1 MTCHKYEQ
9 LNGTEVFHSVQ
20 SLHCLYLLTFQ
31 TTYYFYLFAFFKLI
45 EKIEPPPFAIGCAS
59 NSDCP
64 DYTACENRKCIN
76 PCAEK
81 DPCAR
86 NAYCK
91 VIRHKPVC
99 TCPDGYIGDPTTSCE
114 LRKYTFLNFTQV
126 VRLGNMIIIE
136 AGKKQL
142 FNRTIQNI
150 RTTKYI
156 AFGVHKQFGKHGM
169 CLHVIVN
176 LHVQNLNDFIEI
188 ITTLEFK
195 IFCNHSYP
203 RNNRFCMTFLFTAA

>member
-1 MTCHKYEQ
+1 M
-9 LNGTEVFHSVQ
+9 G
-20 SLHCLYLLTFQ
+20 TFQ
-31 TTYYFYLFAFFKLI
+31 TIYYFYLFAFFNLI

-114 LRKYTFLNFTQV
+114 LPPRP
-126 VRLGNMIIIE
+126 E
-136 AGKKQL
+136 C
-142 FNRTIQNI
+142 
-150 RTTKYI
+150 TTDPE
-156 AFGVHKQFGKHGM
+156 
-169 CLHVIVN
+169 CLDH
-176 LHVQNLNDFIEI
+176 L
-188 ITTLEFK
+188 
-195 IFCNHSYP
+195 
-203 RNNRFCMTFLFTAA
+203 A

>member
-1 MTCHKYEQ
+1 MPDVCQIFTQENVNAI
-9 LNGTEVFHSVQ
+9 LGTLVILIDIAKQVIHQHQKLVCTNLAKTLF
-20 SLHCLYLLTFQ
+20 LPLL
-31 TTYYFYLFAFFKLI
+31 FFNLI

-126 VRLGNMIIIE
+126 VRIGNMIIIE

-150 RTTKYI
+150 RTTK
-156 AFGVHKQFGKHGM
+156 
-169 CLHVIVN
+169 
-176 LHVQNLNDFIEI
+176 
-188 ITTLEFK
+188 
-195 IFCNHSYP
+195 
-203 RNNRFCMTFLFTAA
+203 

>member
-1 MTCHKYEQ
+1 MTELSFTCKIAK
-9 LNGTEVFHSVQ
+9 LAK
-20 SLHCLYLLTFQ
+20 SLHLQNRCTFKIASLVEVPVPILNNH
-31 TTYYFYLFAFFKLI
+31 LFAFFNLI

-114 LRKYTFLNFTQV
+114 LRKYTFLDFTQV
-126 VRLGNMIIIE
+126 VR
-136 AGKKQL
+136 
-142 FNRTIQNI
+142 
-150 RTTKYI
+150 
-156 AFGVHKQFGKHGM
+156 
-169 CLHVIVN
+169 
-176 LHVQNLNDFIEI
+176 
-188 ITTLEFK
+188 
-195 IFCNHSYP
+195 
-203 RNNRFCMTFLFTAA
+203 